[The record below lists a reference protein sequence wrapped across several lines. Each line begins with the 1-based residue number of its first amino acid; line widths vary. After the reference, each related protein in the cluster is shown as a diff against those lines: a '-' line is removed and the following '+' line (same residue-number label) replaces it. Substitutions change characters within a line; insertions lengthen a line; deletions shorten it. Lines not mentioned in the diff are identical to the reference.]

1 MQPEGL
7 ILVVAVGLDVC
18 LQPAGPIGRKI
29 FNNNYTGMHMSDALF
44 SSLVAAPADPIL
56 GVTQRYRQDPR
67 PQKVNLG
74 VRCV

>member
-1 MQPEGL
+1 
-7 ILVVAVGLDVC
+7 
-18 LQPAGPIGRKI
+18 
-29 FNNNYTGMHMSDALF
+29 MHMSDALF

-74 VRCV
+74 VGATEPKSQVKAKKSV